1 MKSTYVSFS
10 ATMGRGVY
18 AAERIKKNAIIMGD
32 PSLFLT
38 AQEYKIIK
46 QTSLGDYPFEF
57 PDGSVRLVL
66 GKSSLINHSKTP
78 NVEKMWSSQNWLWIV
93 ALRDIEVDEQLF
105 HDYSFDPGTEPVWA
119 K

>member
-18 AAERIKKNAIIMGD
+18 AAEWIEKNDVIMAD
-32 PSLFLT
+32 PSLLIT
-38 AQEYKIIK
+38 TRDYEIIK
-46 QTSLGDYPFEF
+46 QTSLGTYPFEF

-66 GKSSLINHSKTP
+66 GRSSLINHSNTP
-78 NVEKMWSSQNWLWIV
+78 NVEKLWSRQDWLWIV
-93 ALRDIEVDEQLF
+93 ALRDIDVDEQLF
-105 HDYSFDPGTEPVWA
+105 HDYSFDPGSEPAWA